1 MLKNKILLIGP
12 IGDFGGREVE
22 VNIIARALENNF
34 NVSILSTGY
43 MTADSFALKNLKES
57 KWESVPKKINTNN
70 IFLYF
75 LSLLSKIVNKGKLKN
90 YAYLNNLVSKKLFDL
105 DKLYQI
111 EIEKKINESDLIILC
126 MQLTSK
132 FLPEIVVY
140 CDEKKMPCLVRTTGT
155 IRQVLESDASFLTK
169 VSLFIHHSEGNAGNL
184 NNQINL
190 PYSIIDQCALNE
202 DQLLALEI
210 KSKTA
215 LRFGYLGRLSSEKG
229 ILPIANFFSKT
240 TLPFTIAGE
249 GELKNELLEIISDK
263 KNCNFLGS
271 LTNENLALFFDA
283 IDVLIIPSYEE
294 SGPLVGLE
302 AMAAGKIIIST
313 KVGAME
319 ERLEGLRSFWFQI
332 ENIATLQA
340 ALEQVLSLNESERL
354 MLSNLSRERYLCK
367 YSLQAVSEKYKK
379 ITKQFIN

>member
-22 VNIIARALENNF
+22 VNIIARALENDF

-43 MTADSFALKNLKES
+43 MTDDSFALRNLKET

-75 LSLLSKIVNKGKLKN
+75 FSLLSKIRNKGKLKN

-105 DKLYQI
+105 DKLYQK
-111 EIEKKINESDLIILC
+111 EIEKKINESNLVILC